1 LDSFIFFTDNVVTVR
16 PFQAE
21 DVPEVHAAISE
32 SQNEAPKWLTDLK
45 GLTLANVQEHIAAQ
59 PQMWNEDQAYNFAIL
74 ESSSNKIVG
83 GCGLTQINK
92 RHRYCNLYYWVRT
105 SATGRGYATRAVV
118 LMARFAFESLGM
130 QRMEI
135 VIEPENQASLRVA
148 EKAGAI
154 SEGYLRKRLFM
165 RGESRDA
172 VMFSLVPED
181 LPK

>member
-21 DVPEVHAAISE
+21 DAPEVFAAISE
-32 SQNEAPKWLTDLK
+32 SQNELPKWLTDLK
-45 GLTLANVQEHIAAQ
+45 GMTLSNVEEYIASQ
-59 PQMWNEDQAYNFAIL
+59 PQMWNENQAYNFAIL
-74 ESSSNKIVG
+74 ESNSNKIVG

-92 RHRYCNLYYWVRT
+92 RHRYCNLIYWVRT
-105 SATGRGYATRAVV
+105 SSTGQGFATRAVV

-135 VIEPENQASLRVA
+135 VIEPENQAGLRVA

-154 SEGYLRKRLFM
+154 SEGYLRSRLFM

>member
-21 DVPEVHAAISE
+21 DAPEVHAAISE
-32 SQNEAPKWLTDLK
+32 SQNEVPKWLTDLK
-45 GLTLANVQEHIAAQ
+45 GLTLANVQEYIAAQ
-59 PQMWNEDQAYNFAIL
+59 PQMWNEDQAYNFVIL
-74 ESSSNKIVG
+74 ESGSNKIVG

-105 SATGRGYATRAVV
+105 SATGQGFATRAVV

-154 SEGYLRKRLFM
+154 SEGYLRSRLFM

>member
-1 LDSFIFFTDNVVTVR
+1 MDSFIFFTDNVVTVR
-16 PFQAE
+16 PFQA
-21 DVPEVHAAISE
+21 DDAPEVHAAISE

-45 GLTLANVQEHIAAQ
+45 GLTLANVQEYIASQ
-59 PQMWNEDQAYNFAIL
+59 PQTWNDDTAYNFAIL
-74 ESSSNKIVG
+74 ESNSNKIVG
-83 GCGLTQINK
+83 GCGLTQINQ
-92 RHRYCNLYYWVRT
+92 RHRYCNLYYWVR
-105 SATGRGYATRAVV
+105 SSVTGRGYATRAVV

-135 VIEPENQASLRVA
+135 VIEPENLASLRVA

-154 SEGYLRKRLFM
+154 SEGYLRSRLFV

>member
-1 LDSFIFFTDNVVTVR
+1 LDSFIFFTDKVVTVR

-21 DVPEVHAAISE
+21 DAPEVHAAISE
-32 SQNEAPKWLTDLK
+32 SQNEAPKWLTELK
-45 GLTLANVQEHIAAQ
+45 GLTLANVQEYIASQ
-59 PQMWNEDQAYNFAIL
+59 PQMWNGDQAYNFVIL
-74 ESSSNKIVG
+74 ESSSNQIVG

-92 RHRYCNLYYWVRT
+92 RHRYCNLYYWIRT
-105 SATGRGYATRAVV
+105 SATGQGYATRAVV

-154 SEGYLRKRLFM
+154 SEGYLRNRLFM